1 MDGTVAGTKHVLAL
15 QRGSEALISGSQL
28 EEDLPLDIKA
38 VIFSARLSVC
48 VCACVSVCM
57 VHGACTHKCA
67 AVHAHADGGSQAS
80 SNTLHFVLLSQGLS
94 LNLELHLFS
103 LV

>member
-15 QRGSEALISGSQL
+15 QRGSEAFISGSQL

-38 VIFSARLSVC
+38 VIFSACLSVC

-57 VHGACTHKCA
+57 VR
-67 AVHAHADGGSQAS
+67 VHTSVQLYMPMQMEDLRHLL
-80 SNTLHFVLLSQGLS
+80 TLSTLYS
-94 LNLELHLFS
+94 
-103 LV
+103 